1 MQASEW
7 KWGWVD
13 VVERMGGHARKWVI
27 HLYWSVVPFVHTTS
41 SKPTLVRWAFI
52 MSQCQRWNTL
62 KHQCFAVQICLFQVK
77 GCFDVKSF
85 LFRSVCVCVSSEAL
99 FHCEEFAV
107 QICVCVSS
115 EALFQCEEFAV
126 QISVGVSGERPFR
139 CEDCGR
145 GFIRWFTLKRH
156 RQKHQGL
163 VHFTCQ
169 VCGDAFSSRESLK
182 RHRRVHTGESASV
195 GSISIGQHWQ

>member
-1 MQASEW
+1 MGDSTVLISCTICPNHIFQTYFGQVGFHHEPMSKTNYSEAPVLCCSDLSVS
-7 KWGWVD
+7 G
-13 VVERMGGHARKWVI
+13 ERLFR
-27 HLYWSVVPFVHTTS
+27 
-41 SKPTLVRWAFI
+41 
-52 MSQCQRWNTL
+52 CEE
-62 KHQCFAVQICLFQVK
+62 FAVQICVCVFQVK
-77 GCFDVKSF
+77 RCFNAKSL
-85 LFRSVCVCVSSEAL
+85 LFRSVCVCVCVSSETL
-99 FHCEEFAV
+99 FQCEEFAV

-195 GSISIGQHWQ
+195 GSISIVQHWK